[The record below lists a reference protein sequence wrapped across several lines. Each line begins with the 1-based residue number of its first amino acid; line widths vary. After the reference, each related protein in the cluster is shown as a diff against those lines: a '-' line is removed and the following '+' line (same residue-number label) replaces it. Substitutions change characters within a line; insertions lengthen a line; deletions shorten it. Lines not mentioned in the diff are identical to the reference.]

1 MNPRTL
7 PLGLS
12 CGDPAGIGPEVILRS
27 LDRLPK
33 LKVRIIG
40 PLAVFER
47 AQRQLKTRVDLSLV
61 DDALQSP
68 GRFDY
73 GKVQKSCGTTSLL
86 ALELGTHLLK
96 NNEISAL
103 VTAPVSKESLRLAGF
118 TFPGQTEFLA
128 SRLGAHHTAM
138 LAHTPRFKA
147 VFVTIHLPLAHAS
160 RHITPEAVLEKIR
173 LLDEFLKRE
182 SPAVKRSAIGVLAF
196 NPHAREFSLGE
207 EDWIAEAVSAA
218 RKAGIDAY
226 GPLPA
231 DAAIAAL
238 SAPRSLD
245 RSTTGALPKYSAFVC
260 MYHDQAMIPAKL
272 LGRDE
277 GVNATLGLGR
287 IRTSPLHGTA
297 FDIAGKG
304 IARPGSMLAAIH
316 LALRLARARPA

>member
-1 MNPRTL
+1 L
-7 PLGLS
+7 PLGITV
-12 CGDPAGIGPEVILRS
+12 GDPAGIGPEVILRS
-27 LDRLPK
+27 LDRLPR

-73 GKVQKSCGTTSLL
+73 GKVQRNCGTTALL

-96 NNEISAL
+96 NDEISAL
-103 VTAPVSKESLRLAGF
+103 VTAPVSKEALRLAGF

-128 SRLGAHHTAM
+128 SRLGAHRTAM
-138 LAHTPRFKA
+138 LAWTPRFKA

-160 RHITPEAVLEKIR
+160 RHITPDAVLEKIR
-173 LLDEFLKRE
+173 LLDEFLRRE
-182 SPAVKRSAIGVLAF
+182 ASGVKRPPIGVLAF
-196 NPHAREFSLGE
+196 NPHAREFTLGE
-207 EDWIAEAVSAA
+207 EDWIAEAVASA
-218 RKAGIDAY
+218 RKTGIDAY
-226 GPLPA
+226 GPIPA
-231 DAAIAAL
+231 DAALASGAGPT
-238 SAPRSLD
+238 PRY
-245 RSTTGALPKYSAFVC
+245 AAFVA

-272 LGRDE
+272 LGRDA

-304 IARPGSMLAAIH
+304 IARPGSMLAAIR
-316 LALRLARARPA
+316 LALRLAR

>member
-1 MNPRTL
+1 LTTRAL
-7 PLGLS
+7 PLGITV
-12 CGDPAGIGPEVILRS
+12 GDPAGIGPEVILRS
-27 LDRLPK
+27 LDRLPR

-47 AQRQLKTRVDLSLV
+47 AQRQLKTRVDLGLV

-73 GKVQKSCGTTSLL
+73 GKVQRNCGTTALL

-103 VTAPVSKESLRLAGF
+103 VTAPVSKEALRLAGF

-128 SRLGAHHTAM
+128 SRLGAHRTAM
-138 LAHTPRFKA
+138 LAWTPRFKA

-160 RHITPEAVLEKIR
+160 RHITPDAVLEKIR
-173 LLDEFLKRE
+173 LLDEFLRRE
-182 SPAVKRSAIGVLAF
+182 ASGVKRPPIGVLAF

-207 EDWIAEAVSAA
+207 EDWIAEAVASA
-218 RKAGIDAY
+218 RKTGIDAY
-226 GPLPA
+226 GPIPA
-231 DAAIAAL
+231 DAALASAAGPT
-238 SAPRSLD
+238 PRY
-245 RSTTGALPKYSAFVC
+245 AAFVA

-272 LGRDE
+272 LGRDA

-304 IARPGSMLAAIH
+304 IARPDSTLAAIR
-316 LALRLARARPA
+316 LALRLARARTA